1 MRIFRPYLLYNQMR
15 LYDELRVGN
24 VHEAI
29 QGKLGDDLRQ
39 PTNCQPKVE
48 NRVHGVI
55 VNRAQTSIWPSS
67 RVLGSWLFPLHV
79 LYSSECA
86 KEREIAWQFIITC
99 AVTCNYFGLYFAVV
113 KFCSVHSFLTCQL
126 TLELQDIVVWAGS
139 CEGQSIQPR
148 HYIGG

>member
-1 MRIFRPYLLYNQMR
+1 MR

-29 QGKLGDDLRQ
+29 QGNLGDDLRQ
-39 PTNCQPKVE
+39 PPNCQPKVE

-55 VNRAQTSIWPSS
+55 VIRAQTSIWPSS

-79 LYSSECA
+79 LYNSECT
-86 KEREIAWQFIITC
+86 KEREIAWQFH
-99 AVTCNYFGLYFAVV
+99 NYVRSSLQLLWTV
-113 KFCSVHSFLTCQL
+113 FCSREILQRTFLTCQL